1 MKKQIIISLCLAM
14 MAFFA
19 TPALA
24 QNQTVKGTVVDDKG
38 EPIIGASV
46 MVAGEKGKGTV
57 TDLDGNYTLQM
68 PANGKVIVSY
78 IGYISQTVKPGGT
91 VTRQVIGLLDGNSLL
106 SETPFGQGHLY
117 LLATP
122 LRPDYTD
129 FVHQALFVPTLYNM
143 ALFSTPLPQPYH
155 LITAT
160 QPIPL
165 STLFTDDS
173 PRHLDPVDAA
183 SGQQGFIPD
192 IRRSGSHS
200 LIYPHGEIVQAGNY
214 ILSPQPLEGLA
225 FNYSRQESD
234 LACLSRSDIKRLV
247 NEAGLSSYRLSPPA
261 AKSMTDYIRSRN
273 QGTPLWRWCILL
285 ALLALLAET
294 LFIRLPLRKSKA

>member
-1 MKKQIIISLCLAM
+1 LVVVPAPDAEVSSYNLLLSSLHAPLLQAWRQKETR
-14 MAFFA
+14 AG
-19 TPALA
+19 AL
-24 QNQTVKGTVVDDKG
+24 QSTHPLYSGVFRNLSEEVEMPSTTGH
-38 EPIIGASV
+38 
-46 MVAGEKGKGTV
+46 
-57 TDLDGNYTLQM
+57 YTLQ
-68 PANGKVIVSY
+68 
-78 IGYISQTVKPGGT
+78 QPGGT

-165 STLFTDDS
+165 STLLTDDS
-173 PRHLDPVDAA
+173 PRHLDPVDAV

-247 NEAGLSSYRLSPPA
+247 NEADLSSYRLSPPA

>member
-1 MKKQIIISLCLAM
+1 
-14 MAFFA
+14 
-19 TPALA
+19 
-24 QNQTVKGTVVDDKG
+24 
-38 EPIIGASV
+38 
-46 MVAGEKGKGTV
+46 
-57 TDLDGNYTLQM
+57 
-68 PANGKVIVSY
+68 
-78 IGYISQTVKPGGT
+78 
-91 VTRQVIGLLDGNSLL
+91 
-106 SETPFGQGHLY
+106 
-117 LLATP
+117 
-122 LRPDYTD
+122 
-129 FVHQALFVPTLYNM
+129 M

-173 PRHLDPVDAA
+173 PRHLDPVDAT
-183 SGQQGFIPD
+183 SSQQGFIPD
-192 IRRSGSHS
+192 IRRSSSHS

-247 NEAGLSSYRLSPPA
+247 NEADLSSYRLSPPA

-294 LFIRLPLRKSKA
+294 LLIRLPLRKSKA

>member
-1 MKKQIIISLCLAM
+1 MQSSHPLYSGVFRNLSEEVEM
-14 MAFFA
+14 PS
-19 TPALA
+19 T
-24 QNQTVKGTVVDDKG
+24 TGH
-38 EPIIGASV
+38 
-46 MVAGEKGKGTV
+46 
-57 TDLDGNYTLQM
+57 YTLQ
-68 PANGKVIVSY
+68 
-78 IGYISQTVKPGGT
+78 QPGGT

-129 FVHQALFVPTLYNM
+129 FVHQAFFVPTLYNM

-165 STLFTDDS
+165 STLFTDDN
-173 PRHLDPVDAA
+173 PRHLDPVDAT
-183 SGQQGFIPD
+183 SSQQGFIPD